1 MKIDFMLAAK
11 GIEVLKLYPQARLFI
26 AGKDHFATEN
36 RQQAM
41 ARIATGNY
49 DAVVVSH
56 RSFEFLP
63 VSDEYFNRFVQKQVA
78 ELDAEI
84 GQAKESKDDNRRI
97 VKELEKAKKR
107 LTVRLKKRADRESK
121 DRTLTFE
128 ELGVDQLFVDEADL
142 FKNMSNARLLSEF
155 GKPAIRFIFVV

>member
-1 MKIDFMLAAK
+1 M
-11 GIEVLKLYPQARLFI
+11 
-26 AGKDHFATEN
+26 
-36 RQQAM
+36 
-41 ARIATGNY
+41 
-49 DAVVVSH
+49 
-56 RSFEFLP
+56 
-63 VSDEYFNRFVQKQVA
+63 A

-128 ELGVDQLFVDEADL
+128 ELGVDQLIC
-142 FKNMSNARLLSEF
+142 R
-155 GKPAIRFIFVV
+155 